1 MWDAGTYDNQSRD
14 RDGHEL
20 SVVEAISL
28 GHVSVV
34 LHGKKL
40 RGGYSL
46 TRMRRRGGRQAWLLV
61 KKADEFAGGDPVN
74 TSPESVRSGKTVDQV
89 GDG

>member
-1 MWDAGTYDNQSRD
+1 VA
-14 RDGHEL
+14 
-20 SVVEAISL
+20 EAIDH

-46 TRMRRRGGRQAWLLV
+46 TRMRRGGRPAWLLV
-61 KKADEFAGGDPVN
+61 KKADEFAGGDRLRPA
-74 TSPESVRSGKTVDQV
+74 RSR
-89 GDG
+89 